1 MAHGSV
7 QLVAGRG
14 DFLIHVTQRGH
25 SALLWEVIGLLRRV
39 TVRLLSSAVRTVAGV
54 PTGERAAPGGTRMS
68 VDDVVEETDEPGWE
82 VDPDDDWALA
92 VVATVGRQLRLRRE
106 AAGMRAGEFAE
117 AVGYSEDLVYK
128 IESGKRIP
136 RPEYLDMA
144 DKVLN
149 ADGLISAMKEDV
161 KKVRY
166 PKKVRDLA
174 QMEARAVELQ
184 LYDPLHIHGLLQTP
198 EYARA
203 LLSMRRPAYSLE
215 EVERFITA
223 RVARTAIFERDPAP
237 ELSFVLEEWTLR
249 RPLGGKTVLHA
260 QLGHLLEV
268 GQLRSVE
275 LQVLPLDL
283 EGHAGVDGGIEVLKF
298 QDGSAIG
305 RSQVVAGGRPVSDP
319 RQLRILEL
327 RYGIIRA
334 QALTPRESMAFI
346 EQLLGET

>member
-1 MAHGSV
+1 MSV
-7 QLVAGRG
+7 DG
-14 DFLIHVTQRGH
+14 
-25 SALLWEVIGLLRRV
+25 E
-39 TVRLLSSAVRTVAGV
+39 AVRT
-54 PTGERAAPGGTRMS
+54 R
-68 VDDVVEETDEPGWE
+68 VDSETTDEPGWE

-106 AAGMRAGEFAE
+106 AVGMRVPEFGA
-117 AVGYSEDLVYK
+117 AVGYGDDLVYK

-144 DKVLN
+144 DEVLS
-149 ADGLISAMKEDV
+149 AGGLISAMKEDV

-184 LYDPLHIHGLLQTP
+184 LYDPLNIHGLLQTP
-198 EYARA
+198 EYARG
-203 LLSMRRPAYSLE
+203 LLLMRRPAYSAD
-215 EVERFITA
+215 EVERFMAA
-223 RVARTAIFERDPAP
+223 RVARKAIFERNPAP

-249 RPLGGKTVLHA
+249 RPLGGKANLRH
-260 QLGHLLEV
+260 QLEHLLEV
-268 GQLRSVE
+268 GQLRNVE
-275 LQVLPLDL
+275 LQVMPMDR
-283 EGHAGVDGGIEVLKF
+283 EEHAGLAGGIEVLKF
-298 QDGSAIG
+298 EDGSMVG
-305 RSQVVAGGRPVSDP
+305 RSPAVASGRPVSDP

-334 QALTPRESMAFI
+334 QALTPRESTAFV